1 MICSLCTAVLCSV
14 ISLLLFLIVYS
25 PLKKRGDWSQNVSCN
40 NNYCFWDHYLGCV
53 SQLLAN
59 SFSLSPV
66 TVQKSLQKLTHLP
79 LFSQQSGLL
88 FFAFLASFFFLLVGF
103 ILEGKVFRKAFRIL
117 QLDEGKL
124 GG

>member
-25 PLKKRGDWSQNVSCN
+25 PLKKRGDWSQNVSRN

-59 SFSLSPV
+59 SFSLCPV

-88 FFAFLASFFFLLVGF
+88 FFAFLASFFSFWWASF
-103 ILEGKVFRKAFRIL
+103 WREKFS
-117 QLDEGKL
+117 GKL
-124 GG
+124 LESYNLMKES

>member
-1 MICSLCTAVLCSV
+1 MSH
-14 ISLLLFLIVYS
+14 
-25 PLKKRGDWSQNVSCN
+25 N
-40 NNYCFWDHYLGCV
+40 NNYCFWDHYLGCA

-66 TVQKSLQKLTHLP
+66 TVQKSLHLP
-79 LFSQQSGLL
+79 LFSQQSGLFL
-88 FFAFLASFFFLLVGF
+88 FAFLASFFFLLVGF